1 MKFRILRAISAAI
14 LLICFGYLCV
24 RLYGW
29 WQHHQKR
36 KALFVYL
43 QRESLVTRRIPEDA
57 LAYANL
63 YDFKRVYN
71 GLQGTKLSYVLA
83 HWLDTGLSGKQEPNP
98 LMGGMI
104 EKTVLNVLGEEFGF
118 CLLPSVS
125 RRIDFLAVARVA
137 PGSEFLLKLALASS
151 KNARKIDFGE
161 ETIYGFNTKNPGY
174 PEVFVFL
181 NEDFAFAASDLDR
194 IKKAIR
200 NESGGPSFL
209 RKKSVEAI
217 PEDTFLFVQCNR
229 PQLSLI
235 ASGTS
240 PVFHVTASGDAKIA
254 SRLPELT
261 QDDQDILVVQTNGSE
276 IFQQP
281 SASYSLQS
289 VQGDPLSTLLLSF
302 GDRKNAK
309 RYFEMVVESLSAEY
323 PGESIEPPS
332 ESSLNCLRY
341 RPNDEEM
348 YVCIRNATI
357 LLARGRLRLPQAGPE
372 WKETKKRDLPLTLRV
387 QFQSEPLHDF
397 LSLVEAKNWTRFPTS
412 KEFYFLS
419 CIKRIQGSVD
429 GSQNEITAEIY

>member
-1 MKFRILRAISAAI
+1 MKSRILRAISAAI
-14 LLICFGYLCV
+14 LLICFGYLCF

-43 QRESLVTRRIPEDA
+43 QKESPITRRIPEDA

-83 HWLDTGLSGKQEPNP
+83 HWLDTGLSGKQEANP

-125 RRIDFLAVARVA
+125 RLDFLAVARVA

-161 ETIYGFNTKNPGY
+161 DTIYGFDTKNPEY
-174 PEVFVFL
+174 HEVFVFL

-217 PEDTFLFVQCNR
+217 PEDTFLFVQSNR
-229 PQLSLI
+229 PQLSAI

-240 PVFHVTASGDAKIA
+240 PVFHLTASGDAKIA

-261 QDDQDILVVQTNGSE
+261 QGEQDVLVVQTNGAE

-289 VQGDPLSTLLLSF
+289 VDGDPLSTVLLSF

-309 RYFEMVVESLSAEY
+309 RYFEMFVESLSADN
-323 PGESIEPPS
+323 PAESGGQSS

-341 RPNDEEM
+341 HLNDEEM
-348 YVCIRNATI
+348 NVCIRNATI
-357 LLARGRLRLPQAGPE
+357 LLARGRLSLLEAGAE

-387 QFQSEPLHDF
+387 QFQSEALHDF

-429 GSQNEITAEIY
+429 GSQNEISAEID